1 MELFGITSVLAL
13 ISFGVIDYAALRL
26 LWVSKLPMPF
36 NVNPTAFLLW
46 GLLGF
51 IVVAPVMLAA
61 IWQMREQSALA
72 DNE

>member
-1 MELFGITSVLAL
+1 MDLFGITSVLAL

-26 LWVSKLPMPF
+26 LWVSTLPMPF